1 MRELPIS
8 NNMLR
13 NLRIGAIVSF
23 LTVISGC
30 AHQNYMEEGQKYVQ
44 SNQYEAA
51 VKQFN
56 LALNE
61 KPDDVKTQQQLQQ
74 AKDQLQ
80 RWATA
85 LEPTADIAYQNKNL
99 GKAMLLYGKSAQI
112 TKNPRAVERYK
123 SIYQTLRSDSVI
135 NAKIKTNKLGF
146 NDVMLNSID
155 GIKYSDSAKT
165 ILAFSQS
172 NPVFE
177 IQQSTQDA
185 VTQYIS
191 GSQLIANPE
200 LVDMQHELQDIRNS
214 RRHIERDMSNL
225 RHRAQ
230 NERSQVQNL
239 QGQLQRVEMMM
250 TASNLSDNQRATYK
264 QQANSL
270 KSQLNTAKRDE
281 RDASRDFDHAKSD
294 YRNLGDKM
302 QHLATDIS
310 LTPAVVEVPVY
321 SDYVYQEF
329 KQTNSLDGVLYLN
342 INNVVR
348 TAAVAVASTDTSHPA
363 HPTIDL
369 AANPMQVMSQQQL
382 APQYSQERYKIG
394 LRLIDELI
402 AEHKAAYLFQAQ
414 DSSNLE
420 TKMTLLVKHGLVNH
434 DGASAKAATTLNQML
449 VTEFG
454 HGGIF
459 NINQLLHLY

>member
-1 MRELPIS
+1 MRKLSIP

-13 NLRIGAIVSF
+13 NFKIGALVSF

-51 VKQFN
+51 VTQFN

-80 RWATA
+80 RWATS
-85 LEPTADIAYQNKNL
+85 LEPAADIAYQNKNL

-135 NAKIKTNKLGF
+135 NAKIKPNKLGF
-146 NDVMLNSID
+146 SDVMLNSID
-155 GIKYSDSAKT
+155 GIKYSDNAKT

-270 KSQLNTAKRDE
+270 RSQLNTAKRDE
-281 RDASRDFDHAKSD
+281 REASREFDHAKSD
-294 YRNLGDKM
+294 YRSLGDKM

-348 TAAVAVASTDTSHPA
+348 TAGVAVASTDISHPA

-369 AANPMQVMSQQQL
+369 AANPMQVLSQQQL

-420 TKMTLLVKHGLVNH
+420 MKMTLLVKHGLVNH

-454 HGGIF
+454 QGGIF